1 MRKLKRWWW
10 LVLLVPVV
18 AVAGF
23 VIWATTGPAPMPEA
37 LAAIQSDGQVRVET
51 EPWLVFQPA
60 GEVPT
65 TGLVFYPGG
74 RVDPRAYAP
83 AARALAAE
91 SYLVAIVPMPL
102 GLAIIAPDR
111 AAEVMAA
118 FPEVQQ
124 WAVGGHSLGGAMAA
138 RFAYQ
143 NPGGVQGL
151 ALWASYPASGDDL
164 SGRDMAVASIYGTLD
179 GLATEDKIA
188 ASRPLLPPDT
198 AWVPIEGGNHAQF
211 GWYGPQDG
219 DNDASITRAAQMDKV
234 VAATLALLKNLDES
248 PH

>member
-10 LVLLVPVV
+10 LVLLVPAV

-23 VIWATTGPAPMPEA
+23 VLWATSGPAPMPEA
-37 LAAIQSDGQVRVET
+37 LAALQPDGQVRVET
-51 EPWLVFQPA
+51 EPWLVFQAA
-60 GEVPT
+60 GEAPS

-91 SYLVAIVPMPL
+91 GYLVAIVPMPL
-102 GLAIIAPDR
+102 GLAILAPDR
-111 AAEVMAA
+111 AADVMAA
-118 FPEVQQ
+118 FPKVQQ
-124 WAVGGHSLGGAMAA
+124 WAIGGHSLGGAMAA

-143 NPGGVQGL
+143 NPDASQGL
-151 ALWASYPASGDDL
+151 ALWASYPASDDDL

-188 ASRPLLPPDT
+188 TSRPLLPPDT
-198 AWVPIEGGNHAQF
+198 TWVPIEGGNHAQF
-211 GWYGPQDG
+211 GWYGHQVG
-219 DNDASITRAAQMDKV
+219 DNEASITRAAQMDQV
-234 VAATLALLKNLDES
+234 VAATLALLRTLDEL